1 MVAWPRKLILTE
13 RKERNLGL
21 VDLNDLDLKDFES
34 FSFSKYSYFDCSRSK
49 SKNTDNK
56 IIYY

>member
-1 MVAWPRKLILTE
+1 MVQKMVAWPRKLILTE

-34 FSFSKYSYFDCSRSK
+34 FFFF
-49 SKNTDNK
+49 K
-56 IIYY
+56 ILIF